1 MKTLKKYPN
10 RRIYD
15 CDESRY
21 ITLADVKE
29 MVLRYVPFKVVQSK
43 SGKDVTRAT
52 LLQIISELE
61 DDGHESLLTNRMLE
75 EHIRFYGDHMAH
87 VMGPLI
93 EKELVAFLKHHDA
106 MRAQYMAG
114 ITGAA
119 QSGLFDSPLDL
130 NALLASLRPDL
141 KNTTS

>member
-1 MKTLKKYPN
+1 MKLLKKYPN

-29 MVLRYVPFKVVQSK
+29 MVLKYVPFKVVQSK

-52 LLQIISELE
+52 LLQIIAELE

-87 VMGPLI
+87 VMGPII

-106 MRAQYMAG
+106 IRAQYMAG
-114 ITGAA
+114 
-119 QSGLFDSPLDL
+119 
-130 NALLASLRPDL
+130 L
-141 KNTTS
+141 KNAGFGSMFDPGVLAGLGAEKAEGEN